1 MAGRRNKVVNTRRVK
16 NEGFNFEMLAASL
29 SAGLI
34 SWAVCWPLYSL
45 MVYAVPRT
53 VIMGIMFLILI
64 IAVLATVFVL
74 SHQMGTNENTNIAIL
89 LIAALTAFL
98 LSLLFQWL
106 YGIGADNTRDL
117 LSARG
122 TQGFIS
128 IVLGILRVVF
138 LTVIG
143 VAIGVAVAESYGRE
157 EAKELIYIGS
167 AVKSFIAAVL
177 IEFGT
182 ISLPGTSAKMGII
195 FWILTA
201 ATFTTKLPGTRKKR
215 VRKSL

>member
-1 MAGRRNKVVNTRRVK
+1 MAGRRNRVVNTRRVK

-34 SWAVCWPLYSL
+34 SWAICWPLYSL
-45 MVYAVPRT
+45 MVFSVPRT

-64 IAVLATVFVL
+64 IIVLATVFIL
-74 SHQMGTNENTNIAIL
+74 SHQMGTNENTNIAVL

-98 LSLLFQWL
+98 LTLLFQWL
-106 YGIGADNTRDL
+106 YGMGADNTRDL
-117 LSARG
+117 LSARE
-122 TQGFIS
+122 TTGFVS
-128 IVLGILRVVF
+128 LVLGILRVVF

-143 VAIGVAVAESYGRE
+143 VAIGVAVAECYGRE

-177 IEFGT
+177 IEVGT
-182 ISLPGTSAKMGII
+182 ISVPETSAKMGII
-195 FWILTA
+195 FWVLAA
-201 ATFTTKLPGTRKKR
+201 ATFTTKLPSARKKR
-215 VRKSL
+215 VRKSF